1 MHVLI
6 IGNGI
11 AGITAARTIRKNSD
25 CAISVL
31 SAESEYFFS
40 RTALMYVYM
49 GHMQWQDIQPY
60 ESWFW
65 AKNKITLIH
74 DLAISFDHVQKT
86 VLTSGGQTLAYDKLI
101 MATGS
106 SSNKLDIPG
115 ADLDGVASLYS
126 RQDLEYI
133 ESKTTGIN
141 HAVIVGGGLIG
152 IELAEMMHSR
162 GIPVTMIVRE
172 SSYSNVLLP
181 AEESA
186 IINREIRQHGITL
199 HLSTEVTA
207 IKGDENG
214 MIKSVITTTG
224 QKIECQFAG
233 ISIGV
238 HPNVSWLKDTPL
250 AINQGIL
257 VNASLESNLPDIYAI
272 GDCAEL
278 RDPPPGRRS
287 IEPVWYTGRIMGET
301 VAHTICGKTT
311 KYNPGPWF
319 NSAKF
324 FNIEYQVYGDIRPQL
339 AEGHNTVYWQ
349 HPDGQKSIRINY
361 TDTGVVGFTLIGMRF
376 RQVVCEKWI
385 VTGTPVDDVLA
396 SLELAFFD
404 PEFSPNYASRVR
416 DVFEKMTGQRI
427 VRKGKRNH
435 RGVFNFLNTFSKPT
449 A

>member
-11 AGITAARTIRKNSD
+11 AGITAARNIRKHSD
-25 CAISVL
+25 CAISVV

-65 AKNKITLIH
+65 EKNKISLIN
-74 DLAISFDHVQKT
+74 DLAITLDHTQKT
-86 VLTSGGQTLAYDKLI
+86 VLTSNGQSLTYDKLI
-101 MATGS
+101 LATGS
-106 SSNKLDIPG
+106 TSNKLDIPG
-115 ADLDGVASLYS
+115 ADLDGVVSLYS

-133 ESKTTGIN
+133 ESKSTHVK

-152 IELAEMMHSR
+152 IELAEMLHSR
-162 GIPVTMIVRE
+162 RIPVSMIVRE

-186 IINREIRQHGITL
+186 IINDQIRQHDITL

-207 IKGDENG
+207 IKGDDNG
-214 MIKSVITTTG
+214 RVKSVITTSG
-224 QKIECQFAG
+224 QEIECQFVG
-233 ISIGV
+233 ISVGV
-238 HPNVSWLKDTPL
+238 LPNVSWLKDSPL
-250 AINQGIL
+250 AIDQGIL
-257 VNASLESNLPDIYAI
+257 VNAFLETNLPDIYAI

-278 RDPPPGRRS
+278 RNPPSGRRS
-287 IEPVWYTGRIMGET
+287 IEPVWYTGRQMGET
-301 VAHTICGKTT
+301 VAHTICGAST

-324 FNIEYQVYGDIRPQL
+324 FNLEYQVYGDIRPQL
-339 AEGHNTVYWQ
+339 PVGHKTIFWQ
-349 HPDGQKSIRINY
+349 HPDGRKSIRINY
-361 TDTGVVGFTLIGMRF
+361 TDVGVVGFNLIGIRF
-376 RQVVCEKWI
+376 RQEVCEKWI
-385 VTGTPVDDVLA
+385 RTGTPVEDVLA
-396 SLELAFFD
+396 SLELALFD
-404 PEFSPNYASRVR
+404 PEFSPNYAHKVR
-416 DVFEKMTGQRI
+416 DVYEKMTGQKI
-427 VRKGKRNH
+427 IRNAQ
-435 RGVFNFLNTFSKPT
+435 RNYRDVFNFLNANSKPT